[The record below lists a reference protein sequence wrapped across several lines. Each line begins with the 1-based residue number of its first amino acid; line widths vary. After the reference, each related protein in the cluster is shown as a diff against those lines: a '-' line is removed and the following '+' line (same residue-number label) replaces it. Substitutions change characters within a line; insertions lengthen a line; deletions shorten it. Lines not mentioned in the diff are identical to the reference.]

1 MSKCAAGG
9 WTDAGS
15 LPLTCVR
22 FSLRNVENIYACFFT
37 FILPTMLSGLTLRC
51 DVVKV
56 KTISPGI
63 DCLHFRFSF
72 YGTKY
77 TVFCLRFMI
86 FCQHKEQKMLH
97 VITFM
102 VVNGLGGQ
110 FSLEFGQRKQLKLC
124 FLPYSSQRIY

>member
-1 MSKCAAGG
+1 MDGRGILAFDVCAIFSSKCGEHI
-9 WTDAGS
+9 
-15 LPLTCVR
+15 CV
-22 FSLRNVENIYACFFT
+22 FFT
-37 FILPTMLSGLTLRC
+37 CILPTMLSGLTLRC

-63 DCLHFRFSF
+63 DCLHFRVSF

-97 VITFM
+97 VIAFM
-102 VVNGLGGQ
+102 MVNGLGGQ

-124 FLPYSSQRIY
+124 FLAY